1 MNLFKSKSFDEK
13 EAPINIVVELLK
25 EKSDVEINTL
35 PKIKTI
41 TDEITRRRNN
51 CDNTY
56 IKTFN
61 DIPKIFKSI
70 LDNKRFLLFD
80 AGVNDNQ
87 RYVIF
92 ASDFQISC
100 LKKSNV
106 WLMDETFKSCPSE
119 FEQMY
124 SIQAY
129 IYVKAFPC
137 AFILIKNKKQENYS
151 EIFKIIKDHVEK
163 SPQYIITDFKNEF

>member
-1 MNLFKSKSFDEK
+1 MNECEKILLMNLFKSKSFEEK

-56 IKTFN
+56 IKTIN

-100 LKKSNV
+100 LKKSDV
-106 WLMDETFKSCPSE
+106 WLMDGSFKFCPSE
-119 FEQMY
+119 FEQN
-124 SIQAY
+124 IQY
-129 IYVKAFPC
+129 K
-137 AFILIKNKKQENYS
+137 LIFMEKHFLVLISYEKQEAG
-151 EIFKIIKDHVEK
+151 KL
-163 SPQYIITDFKNEF
+163 Q